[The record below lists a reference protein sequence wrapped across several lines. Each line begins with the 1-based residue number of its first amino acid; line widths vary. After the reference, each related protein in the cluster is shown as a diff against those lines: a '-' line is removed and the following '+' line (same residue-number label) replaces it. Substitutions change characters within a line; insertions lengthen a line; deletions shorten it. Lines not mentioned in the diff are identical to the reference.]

1 MPKLSELEGCVL
13 GLVWAGGPCTP
24 YAIRQIFLSSPS
36 PHWSGSAGAIYPL
49 VRRLERRRLLRSE
62 TQATGRRRSRLYALT
77 PAGTRA
83 LQAWLSPP
91 LPEVAVGVPADPLR
105 TRLRFLE
112 ALPQARRR
120 AFLADARA
128 RLHRHLRLVQADC
141 RKRRASG
148 DRFDYLMARG
158 ALHQMRARE
167 AWLREVARAM
177 KGVGKQGSRRRGA

>member
-13 GLVWAGGPCTP
+13 GLVWSDGPCTP
-24 YAIRQIFLSSPS
+24 YAIRQVFLSSPS

-49 VRRLERRRLLRSE
+49 VRRLERRKLLRSE
-62 TQATGRRRSRLYALT
+62 IRATGRRPSRLYTLT
-77 PAGTRA
+77 PVGTRA

-91 LPEVAVGVPADPLR
+91 LPELAIGVPPDPLR
-105 TRLRFLE
+105 TRLRVLE
-112 ALPQARRR
+112 ALPPAGRR
-120 AFLADARA
+120 AFLADARS
-128 RLHRHLRLVQADC
+128 RLRRHLCLVQADC

-148 DRFDYLMARG
+148 QRFDFLMARG

-177 KGVGKQGSRRRGA
+177 TGADKQGGRRRGA

>member
-13 GLVWAGGPCTP
+13 GLFWSDGPCTP
-24 YAIRQIFLSSPS
+24 YAIRQVFLNSPS

-62 TQATGRRRSRLYALT
+62 TRATGRRPSRLYALT

-83 LQAWLSPP
+83 LQTWLSPP
-91 LPEVAVGVPADPLR
+91 LPEVAVGVPPDPLR
-105 TRLRFLE
+105 TRLRVLE
-112 ALPQARRR
+112 ALPPARRR
-120 AFLADARA
+120 AFLADARS
-128 RLHRHLRLVQADC
+128 RLRQHLRLVQADC
-141 RKRRASG
+141 RKRHASG
-148 DRFDYLMARG
+148 DRFSYLMARG

-177 KGVGKQGSRRRGA
+177 RGEGKPGGRRRRA